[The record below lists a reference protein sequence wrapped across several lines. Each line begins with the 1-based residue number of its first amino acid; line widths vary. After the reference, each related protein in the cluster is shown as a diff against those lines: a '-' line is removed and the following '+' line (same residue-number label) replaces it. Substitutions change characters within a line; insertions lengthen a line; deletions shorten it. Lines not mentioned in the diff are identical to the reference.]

1 MHVETSK
8 NEVGDLMVSW
18 EKSNTMSLVH
28 PRTLVKSGGNTRES
42 GDTIGCGAT

>member
-18 EKSNTMSLVH
+18 EKSNTMGLVH
-28 PRTLVKSGGNTRES
+28 PRTLVKVE
-42 GDTIGCGAT
+42 ATPEKVATP